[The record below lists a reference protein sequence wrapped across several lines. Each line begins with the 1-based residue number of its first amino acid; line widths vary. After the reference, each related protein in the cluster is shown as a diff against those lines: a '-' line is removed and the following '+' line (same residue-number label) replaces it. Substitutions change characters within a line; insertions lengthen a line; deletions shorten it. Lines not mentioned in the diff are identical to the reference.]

1 MDITCTIKFHC
12 TILHVRQHIEDD
24 IELRPDALRCLVSIS
39 TQTLKSMHQRF
50 AKYLERYN
58 PHWNWVDLLVEELF
72 RATTSWAAKC
82 LWPAAW
88 ADGDIEQAKS
98 K

>member
-1 MDITCTIKFHC
+1 
-12 TILHVRQHIEDD
+12 
-24 IELRPDALRCLVSIS
+24 
-39 TQTLKSMHQRF
+39 MHQRF

-88 ADGDIEQAKS
+88 ADKDIE
-98 K
+98 

>member
-1 MDITCTIKFHC
+1 
-12 TILHVRQHIEDD
+12 
-24 IELRPDALRCLVSIS
+24 
-39 TQTLKSMHQRF
+39 MHPRF

-72 RATTSWAAKC
+72 RATTSWAATC